1 MELYDRSIEDF
12 KEKYTVDSGCTLLPI
27 LNSAYG
33 EFAYQHGI
41 PDPVRRPKVYAHFEK
56 MFDLS
61 TEHVDL
67 RDHRYIRF
75 QGIGLTQAGVKLAL
89 KQLMRHVAKKETGI
103 PPKETRHL
111 HYVSAPLVRDV
122 RTTRDVPEY
131 VPKSAIDDALINPDT
146 SYIQDDY
153 QVESVTYQ

>member
-41 PDPVRRPKVYAHFEK
+41 PDPVIRPKVCAYVLK

-61 TEHVDL
+61 MEHVEL
-67 RDHRYIRF
+67 RNQSYIRL
-75 QGIGLTQAGVKLAL
+75 QGVGLTEAGVELAL
-89 KQLMRHVAKKETGI
+89 KQLLRHVAAKEDGLRSG
-103 PPKETRHL
+103 KRRELNRR
-111 HYVSAPLVRDV
+111 SAPLVRDV
-122 RTTRDVPEY
+122 RTTWDVPEY
-131 VPKSAIDDALINPDT
+131 VPKSAIDDALLNPDT
-146 SYIQDDY
+146 SYILNEN
-153 QVESVTYQ
+153 QVESITYR